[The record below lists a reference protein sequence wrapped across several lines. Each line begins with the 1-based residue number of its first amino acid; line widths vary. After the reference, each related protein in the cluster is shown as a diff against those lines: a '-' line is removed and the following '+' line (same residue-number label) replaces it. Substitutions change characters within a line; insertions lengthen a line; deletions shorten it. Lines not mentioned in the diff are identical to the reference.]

1 MSVHKRENPRK
12 GYWWEDSRLYLRTVS
27 RVFGEEGHSVATVVR
42 VIRSVAPYTM
52 SCAQTRPPPLQAR
65 PALVTRPERLTL
77 KSRQDTFSEHYW
89 ARRG

>member
-1 MSVHKRENPRK
+1 MIQNSH
-12 GYWWEDSRLYLRTVS
+12 LRAVC
-27 RVFGEEGHSVATVVR
+27 RIAGEKHRAHSLATVVS
-42 VIRSVAPYTM
+42 VIQRAAPSAVAREETRLTPV
-52 SCAQTRPPPLQAR
+52 QTR